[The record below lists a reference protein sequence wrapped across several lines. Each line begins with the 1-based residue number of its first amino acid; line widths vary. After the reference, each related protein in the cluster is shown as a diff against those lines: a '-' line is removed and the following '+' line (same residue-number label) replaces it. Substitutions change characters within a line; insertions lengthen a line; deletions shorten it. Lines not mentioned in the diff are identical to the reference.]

1 MATTVTLKR
10 TGDKVRLVVLAATQR
25 LAYDV
30 PLRLQMPLVGFGL
43 WKVTKETC
51 ADTVYNAIK
60 EGYRLFDGA
69 SDYGNEKEAGEG
81 LARAIKDGLVKREDV
96 WITSKLWNTNHAK
109 EHVEEACK
117 YSLDLWG
124 LEYFDLYLVHFPISL
139 EYIPPST
146 KFPQEWWGLD
156 GKIHPNKIPLQET
169 WTVMET
175 LVDKGLAKNIGLSN
189 CQGSILLDV
198 HRYARIEPQ
207 VLQVEL
213 HPYLTQEPLIK
224 YCKLLGLAI
233 TAYSS
238 FGPQSY
244 VELGA
249 HKGATSLLEHDVVA
263 SIASKNQKTPAQVLL
278 RWALQQG
285 LAVIP
290 KSNNHQRLVQNLACT
305 TFELSEEDM
314 KTISGLNI
322 NLRLN
327 DPVDLEPSLAIFA

>member
-10 TGDKVRLVVLAATQR
+10 TGDK
-25 LAYDV
+25 
-30 PLRLQMPLVGFGL
+30 MPLVGFGL

-109 EHVEEACK
+109 EHVEEAAK
-117 YSLDLWG
+117 YSLSLWG
-124 LEYFDLYLVHFPISL
+124 LDYFDLYLVHFPVSL
-139 EYIPPST
+139 EYIPSST

-156 GKIHPNKIPLQET
+156 GKVHPSNVPFQET
-169 WTVMET
+169 WTAVEQ
-175 LVDKGLAKNIGLSN
+175 LADKGLAKNIGLSN
-189 CQGSILLDV
+189 AQGSFIYDV
-198 HRYARIEPQ
+198 LRYARIEPQ
-207 VLQVEL
+207 VLQVEI

-224 YCKLLGLAI
+224 YCKLLGIAI

-249 HKGATSLLEHDVVA
+249 HKGATSLLEHDLVS
-263 SIASKNQKTPAQVLL
+263 SIAAKYQKTTAQVLL
-278 RWALQQG
+278 RWALQQD

-290 KSNNHQRLVQNLACT
+290 KSNNHNRLVQNLAAT
-305 TFELSEEDM
+305 SFKLSEEDF
-314 KTISGLNI
+314 KAISGLNI

-327 DPVDLEPSLAIFA
+327 DPVDLDPRLAIFA